1 MVGLILS
8 IPLLKLTMICIVIT
22 ALAMVVTAAL
32 KSGDQALLPT
42 NQDGAMVINPMVI
55 SHHKERDVLL
65 MVPAM

>member
-1 MVGLILS
+1 
-8 IPLLKLTMICIVIT
+8 MICIVIT

-65 MVPAM
+65 MVRGM